1 MPTAAPGTRSR
12 NRRSETMTEPRESD
26 DVYGDTPEEERE
38 IIRGE
43 QGTSGDEHDDS
54 DPQQGR

>member
-1 MPTAAPGTRSR
+1 
-12 NRRSETMTEPRESD
+12 MTEPRRPD

-43 QGTSGDEHDDS
+43 QGTSSGDPHDDS

>member
-1 MPTAAPGTRSR
+1 
-12 NRRSETMTEPRESD
+12 MTEPRRSD

-38 IIRGE
+38 TVRGE
-43 QGTSGDEHDDS
+43 QGTSGDEHDDA

>member
-1 MPTAAPGTRSR
+1 
-12 NRRSETMTEPRESD
+12 MTEPRESD

-38 IIRGE
+38 TIRGE
-43 QGTSGDEHDDS
+43 QGTSRDEHDDS